1 MQTMNNDRLENYV
14 REHRDEFDT
23 IEPSDDLWNAIVARK
38 EEMSHDE
45 STVKQQPKRVLI
57 NRSVYVRWISRVAA
71 AVVIFFA
78 SYYYH
83 DYKSNKEMIAE
94 NNTESAANP
103 VLYNTLVEANY
114 YYTSQ
119 INQEK
124 EKLYSLTVGNSTLR
138 KEIQNEL
145 DELDKEFN
153 KLKEDLNDNVD
164 NEEII
169 AAMIQNYRIKLSI
182 LQDVMMQ
189 LQDKNKVN
197 TSDDETKRI
206 EI

>member
-1 MQTMNNDRLENYV
+1 MQTMNNDRLENYI
-14 REHRDEFDT
+14 RDHRDEFDT
-23 IEPSDDLWNAIVARK
+23 LEPSEDMWNAIVARK
-38 EEMSHDE
+38 EEMSEEETD
-45 STVKQQPKRVLI
+45 VKQQPKRVQL
-57 NRSVYVRWISRVAA
+57 NRSVYVRWISRIAA
-71 AVVIFFA
+71 AVIIFFA

-83 DYKSNKEMIAE
+83 DYQSNKEMIAE
-94 NNTESAANP
+94 SNTESNANST
-103 VLYNTLVEANY
+103 LYNTLIEANY

-182 LQDVMMQ
+182 LQDVMTQ

>member
-1 MQTMNNDRLENYV
+1 MNNDRLENYI
-14 REHRDEFDT
+14 REHRDEFDS
-23 IEPSDDLWNAIVARK
+23 IEPSEDLWNAIVARK
-38 EEMSHDE
+38 IEMSEDI
-45 STVKQQPKRVLI
+45 SNVKQQPKKVQL
-57 NRSVYVRWISRVAA
+57 NRSVYLRWVSRVAA
-71 AVVIFFA
+71 AVIIFFA

-83 DYKSNKEMIAE
+83 DYQSNKEMIAG
-94 NNTESAANP
+94 NSTESDANQS
-103 VLYNTLVEANY
+103 LYNTLVEANY

-189 LQDKNKVN
+189 LQDKNNVN

>member
-1 MQTMNNDRLENYV
+1 MNNDRLENYI
-14 REHRDEFDT
+14 RDHRDEFDT
-23 IEPSDDLWNAIVARK
+23 LEPSEDMWNAIVARK
-38 EEMSHDE
+38 EEMSEEETD
-45 STVKQQPKRVLI
+45 VKQQPKRVQL
-57 NRSVYVRWISRVAA
+57 NRSVYVRWISRIAA
-71 AVVIFFA
+71 AVIIFFA

-83 DYKSNKEMIAE
+83 DYQSNKEMIAE
-94 NNTESAANP
+94 SNTESNANST
-103 VLYNTLVEANY
+103 LYNTLIEANY

-182 LQDVMMQ
+182 LQDVMTQ

>member
-1 MQTMNNDRLENYV
+1 MNNDRLENYI
-14 REHRDEFDT
+14 RDHRDEFDT
-23 IEPSDDLWNAIVARK
+23 LEPSEDMWNAIVARK
-38 EEMSHDE
+38 EEMSEEETD
-45 STVKQQPKRVLI
+45 VKQQPKRVQL
-57 NRSVYVRWISRVAA
+57 NRSAYVRWISRIAA
-71 AVVIFFA
+71 AVIIFFA

-83 DYKSNKEMIAE
+83 DYQSNKEIIAE
-94 NNTESAANP
+94 NNTESSANST
-103 VLYNTLVEANY
+103 LYNTLIEANY